1 MISMGTDFYTALT
14 LLLFG
19 VWLISALV
27 LQPNIAD

>member
-1 MISMGTDFYTALT
+1 MGTDFYTTIT

-27 LQPNIAD
+27 LQPNIAY

>member
-1 MISMGTDFYTALT
+1 MSTDSYTTIT

>member
-1 MISMGTDFYTALT
+1 MGPDSYTAIT

-27 LQPNIAD
+27 LQPNVAD

>member
-1 MISMGTDFYTALT
+1 MGTDFYTTIT

>member
-1 MISMGTDFYTALT
+1 MGTDFYTTLT

>member
-1 MISMGTDFYTALT
+1 MGADSFTTLT

>member
-1 MISMGTDFYTALT
+1 MIAMGTDYFTTLN

-19 VWLISALV
+19 VWLITALV

>member
-1 MISMGTDFYTALT
+1 MGTDYSPAIT

-19 VWLISALV
+19 AWLISALV

>member
-1 MISMGTDFYTALT
+1 MGTDSYTTLT

-19 VWLISALV
+19 VRLISALV

>member
-1 MISMGTDFYTALT
+1 MAIDYFTSLT

>member
-1 MISMGTDFYTALT
+1 MGTDYFTTFT

-19 VWLISALV
+19 IWLSSVLV

>member
-1 MISMGTDFYTALT
+1 MGADYFTTLT

-27 LQPNIAD
+27 LQPNVAD

>member
-1 MISMGTDFYTALT
+1 MVADYFTTLT

-19 VWLISALV
+19 TWLISALV

>member
-1 MISMGTDFYTALT
+1 MTATLT

-19 VWLISALV
+19 AWLISALV

>member
-1 MISMGTDFYTALT
+1 MGANYFTTFT

-19 VWLISALV
+19 TWLISALV

>member
-1 MISMGTDFYTALT
+1 MGTNFYTTIT

>member
-1 MISMGTDFYTALT
+1 MGTDYFTTLT

-19 VWLISALV
+19 VWLITALV

>member
-1 MISMGTDFYTALT
+1 MGSDYFTTLT

>member
-1 MISMGTDFYTALT
+1 MGTDFYTTIT

-27 LQPNIAD
+27 LQPNVAD

>member
-1 MISMGTDFYTALT
+1 MGADYFTTLT

-19 VWLISALV
+19 AWLISALV

>member
-1 MISMGTDFYTALT
+1 MGTDYFTTFT

-19 VWLISALV
+19 IWLIRALV